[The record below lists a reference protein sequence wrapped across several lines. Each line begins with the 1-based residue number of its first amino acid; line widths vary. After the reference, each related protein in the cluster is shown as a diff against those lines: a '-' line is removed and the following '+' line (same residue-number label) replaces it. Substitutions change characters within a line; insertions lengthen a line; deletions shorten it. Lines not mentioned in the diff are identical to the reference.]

1 MICVA
6 ISDKNYD
13 KCLSVLE
20 KTDMAEI
27 RLDLT
32 QFTTDQV
39 KQVFSHQKKLI
50 ATYRPLEGKEK
61 EQMIQLKTAIE
72 SGADYVD
79 IEFESSD
86 EYRSELTKFAH
97 KHNCDVIIS
106 YHNHDCTPS
115 LEDLRKTVAECFQKG
130 ADLAKIATMVRTNN
144 NNADILSL
152 YNIPGRVVAFGMGNL
167 GKITRIVAQF
177 LGAEFTYAAMDEG
190 AQTAPGQI
198 KYSIMKS
205 AIQQIEN
212 L

>member
-6 ISDKNYD
+6 ISDTDFD
-13 KCLSVLE
+13 KCLSVLR

-32 QFTTDQV
+32 QFSNNQIRHL
-39 KQVFSHQKKLI
+39 FSLQKKLI
-50 ATYRPLEGKEK
+50 ATYRPLEGKE
-61 EQMIQLKTAIE
+61 EERMEQLKTAIE
-72 SGADYVD
+72 AGADYVD
-79 IEFESSD
+79 IEFESAD
-86 EYRSELTKFAH
+86 DYRNEIIAFAH

-106 YHNHDCTPS
+106 YHNYDCTPG
-115 LEDLRKTVAECFQKG
+115 LDHLRKIVAESFQKD
-130 ADLAKIATMVRTNN
+130 ADVIKIATMVRTNN
-144 NNADILSL
+144 DNASILSL
-152 YNIPGRVVAFGMGNL
+152 YNIPGRVIAFGMGNL
-167 GKITRIVAQF
+167 GKITRIVAPF

-190 AQTAPGQI
+190 AETAPGQI

>member
-6 ISDKNYD
+6 ISDTDFD
-13 KCLSVLE
+13 KCLSVLR

-32 QFTTDQV
+32 QFSDDQIRHL
-39 KQVFSHQKKLI
+39 FSLQKKLI
-50 ATYRPLEGKEK
+50 ATYRPLEGKE
-61 EQMIQLKTAIE
+61 EERMEQLKTAIE
-72 SGADYVD
+72 AGADYVD
-79 IEFESSD
+79 IEFESAD
-86 EYRSELTKFAH
+86 EYRNEIIAFAH

-106 YHNHDCTPS
+106 YHNYDCTPG
-115 LEDLRKTVAECFQKG
+115 LDHLRKIVAESFQKD
-130 ADLAKIATMVRTNN
+130 ADVIKIATMVRTNN
-144 NNADILSL
+144 DNASILSL

-167 GKITRIVAQF
+167 GKITRIVAPF

-190 AQTAPGQI
+190 AETAPGQI